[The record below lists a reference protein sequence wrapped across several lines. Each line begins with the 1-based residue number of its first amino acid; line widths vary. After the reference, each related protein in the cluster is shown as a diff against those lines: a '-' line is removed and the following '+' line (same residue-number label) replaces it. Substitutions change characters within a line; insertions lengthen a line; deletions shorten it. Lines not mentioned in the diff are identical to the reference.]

1 MTDYSN
7 WKILKS
13 EADEK
18 AEEYAAVAE
27 WCNEGQEYH
36 IEDTGEYY
44 EVVKNP
50 EPTEEDIKQARI
62 NELKQLLADTDYAV
76 IKIAEGSATKEEYA
90 DVIEQR
96 KAWRNEIRELE
107 NESNSID

>member
-13 EADEK
+13 EADAK

-27 WCNEGQEYH
+27 WCNEGREYH

-62 NELKQLLADTDYAV
+62 ADLKQLLADTDYVV

-90 DVIEQR
+90 DIIEQR
-96 KAWRNEIRELE
+96 KAWREEIRELE
-107 NESNSID
+107 NEPTPVD

>member
-1 MTDYSN
+1 MYEN

-18 AEEYAAVAE
+18 AEEYSKVAN

-44 EVVKNP
+44 KVVKNS

-62 NELKQLLADTDYAV
+62 NELKQLLADTDYVV

-96 KAWRNEIRELE
+96 KAWREEIRNLS
-107 NESNSID
+107 NESSSD